1 VRFIQPTP
9 QFLSNI
15 RFRIRNLSR
24 KFVHVLDKVRRFVL
38 NPIFVFVV
46 LQIVGVLTTGLW
58 VLWFTSQS
66 SPGLHYKYDVQFLVV
81 GCVMGGIVI
90 LGTVALF
97 VFAIRQLKLIRQQKS
112 FVSTVTH
119 EFRSPLASMQLGLET
134 LQVRQLTPEM
144 AKIQYG
150 MMQVELNRLI
160 HLVDQILV
168 SARLDRGIK
177 VFTEIADISWKDLF
191 EDAFTQIL
199 HMDSKLAGRVEMS
212 GDFEAKVQTSER
224 AMHIVLRNILE
235 NSIKYSPPGSP
246 IQVELL
252 DLGNEYSCSITDQGM
267 GIERRDLNKIF
278 KIFARSSSAVR
289 ESIPGTGLGL
299 YIVRNILSIMGG
311 SIAVNSK
318 GKGKGSQFKVR
329 VPKVWVPL

>member
-1 VRFIQPTP
+1 
-9 QFLSNI
+9 
-15 RFRIRNLSR
+15 
-24 KFVHVLDKVRRFVL
+24 
-38 NPIFVFVV
+38 VV

-58 VLWFTSQS
+58 VLWFTSQN
-66 SPGLHYKYDVQFLVV
+66 SPGVHFKYDVQFLIV

-144 AKIQYG
+144 AKMQYG

-177 VFTEIADISWKDLF
+177 VFTEVTDKRWKDLF
-191 EDAFTQIL
+191 ADAFLQLL
-199 HMDSKLAGRVEMS
+199 HMDSELKDRIEMK
-212 GDFEAKVQTSER
+212 GDFEAKIQTSER

-235 NSIKYSPPGSP
+235 NSIKYSPSVST
-246 IQVELL
+246 IQIELL
-252 DLGNEYSCSITDQGM
+252 DLGNEYSFSVADQGM
-267 GIERRDLNKIF
+267 GIDRRDLSKIF
-278 KIFARSSSAVR
+278 KIFARSSSVVR

-311 SIAVNSK
+311 SIAVSSK
-318 GKGKGSQFKVR
+318 GKGKGSQFTVR